1 MRGLCPRRSQKDPR
15 VPASIGPFGPPSG
28 KGSHRQP
35 SISLDEVLAQPAYV
49 THLDAFIAEAN
60 TGKALQFWFTHCC
73 DKRLV
78 TSAAAARNLLEHT
91 IADLDHCINDQ
102 LNAIIHHPK
111 FQKLEASWR
120 GLWYLAIQMENVKN
134 AKLKV
139 LDITWAEVVR
149 DISRAM
155 EFDQS
160 QLFQKIYNEEYGTPG
175 GEPYGVLIGDYEIHH
190 KPSDSHPYD
199 DIAALEGMAEI
210 AAASFA
216 PFIAG
221 AAPELFGLDQF
232 ADLRLPLNLQ
242 AIFAQT
248 EYVRWRSLRNRTDTR
263 FIGLTLPRTLMRRPY
278 RTTPGSYK
286 GLFFYEKVGKNGQ
299 QQYLWGNACYAFAGI
314 LIREF
319 AAVGWFG
326 HIRGVPRDHVGGGI
340 VTNLPCDLFSTDS
353 GDIAYKPVTDVVITD
368 SIERDISNLGF
379 IPLCQCYA
387 TPYVAFYSNPSIHI
401 VKRGAT
407 KEAEINAKLAGML
420 QHVLCGSRVA
430 HYIKVMIRDKIG
442 SFATAKDCETY
453 LRDWLFQYTTGRE
466 DLDWETQARYPLR
479 EAAVKVNEHPAKPG
493 YYSCVIHLVPHYQ
506 ADQMVSEL
514 ELVTELVQSAGG
526 A

>member
-1 MRGLCPRRSQKDPR
+1 M
-15 VPASIGPFGPPSG
+15 PAPSDHHGQASGVGPERKPL
-28 KGSHRQP
+28 
-35 SISLDEVLAQPAYV
+35 ICLDEIFDQRA
-49 THLDAFIAEAN
+49 HLTTLDEFIAENDARR
-60 TGKALQFWFTHCC
+60 ALEFWFNYCSDAEFPST
-73 DKRLV
+73 
-78 TSAAAARNLLEHT
+78 TTQARHLIEH
-91 IADLDHCINDQ
+91 AVVELDHRINDQ

-111 FQKLEASWR
+111 LQKLEASWR
-120 GLWYLAIQMENVKN
+120 GLWYLAVQMESVKN

-160 QLFQKIYNEEYGTPG
+160 QLFQKVYSEEYGTPG
-175 GEPYGVLIGDYEIHH
+175 GEPYGVLVGDYEIHH
-190 KPSDSHPYD
+190 KPSEGHPYD
-199 DIAALEGMAEI
+199 DITTLEGLAEI
-210 AAASFA
+210 AAASFS

-232 ADLRLPLNLQ
+232 SDLRLPLNLQ

-248 EYVRWRSLRNRTDTR
+248 EYVRWRSMRNKPDTR
-263 FIGLTLPRTLMRRPY
+263 FVGLTLPRTLMRRPY
-278 RTTPGSYK
+278 RTTPGSHK
-286 GLFFYEKVGKNGQ
+286 GLFFYEKLGHNGHQ
-299 QQYLWGNACYAFAGI
+299 HYLWGNACYAFAGI

-319 AAVGWFG
+319 ASVGWFG
-326 HIRGVPRDHVGGGI
+326 HIRGVPRDQIGGGI
-340 VTNLPCDLFSTDS
+340 VTNLPCDVFSTDS
-353 GDIAYKPVTDVVITD
+353 DDIAWKPVTDVVITD

-379 IPLCQCYA
+379 VPLCQCYA
-387 TPYVAFYSNPSIHI
+387 TPYVAFYSNPSIHM
-401 VKRGAT
+401 VKKGT
-407 KEAEINAKLAGML
+407 NKEAEINARLAGML

-442 SFATAKDCETY
+442 SFISAQECENF

-493 YYSCVIHLVPHYQ
+493 YYTCTIHLVPHYQ

-514 ELVTELVQSAGG
+514 ELVTEVIQSGG
-526 A
+526 GN